1 MKFTTALQLAVWK
14 DNERIVQLLL
24 EAGADPNDTNEG
36 SGAALK
42 FAAFKSNELIV
53 KHLIK
58 ANADVNLHC
67 SGDFSSVRDP

>member
-1 MKFTTALQLAVWK
+1 M
-14 DNERIVQLLL
+14 QLLL
-24 EAGADPNDTNEG
+24 EAGADPNDKNEG